1 VGAAACGPGASATSP
16 VNIGATAASPRDVVW
31 EYEVRADEHLDLS
44 VSATFRAAFGGPLV
58 VDADARPFVDFADAK
73 AASAGCAA
81 PPCTL
86 TYRVRLAEM
95 AAARADVD
103 TALAAGGALFAPPS
117 SWLAHPDGATSGRLR
132 FHVSTPPG
140 ARFVSGVRPSPSGG
154 ADNYEADV
162 TAIDEASFAA
172 FGALRVSTAGAGVVA
187 AAKGVA
193 LDDAILARWTQAEV
207 DAIARYVGRAPDDR
221 FVVFVAPGTQDVTR
235 GKTLGDG
242 GASVLVRV
250 GTSITSSNLLDD
262 WVLAHEL
269 VHVATPSV
277 DGAHAWFAEGL
288 ATYVE
293 PIARARAGLT
303 TSERVWGDLVEGLP
317 QGLPK
322 PGDGGLDGE
331 RDVGRVYWGG
341 ALVFLL
347 ADVAIR
353 DETRGA
359 KSLDDVLRAWAAAGG
374 NAEAHWTVARCLEVG
389 DAATGTRA
397 LSTLVARHGG
407 GAPKEDLAAL
417 WRRLGVARSGER
429 LTFDDAAP
437 LASIREAITAT
448 R

>member
-1 VGAAACGPGASATSP
+1 
-16 VNIGATAASPRDVVW
+16 
-31 EYEVRADEHLDLS
+31 
-44 VSATFRAAFGGPLV
+44 
-58 VDADARPFVDFADAK
+58 
-73 AASAGCAA
+73 
-81 PPCTL
+81 
-86 TYRVRLAEM
+86 
-95 AAARADVD
+95 
-103 TALAAGGALFAPPS
+103 
-117 SWLAHPDGATSGRLR
+117 SGRLR